1 MQNSPQNVG
10 AGMPGGPAPGGPED
24 PNKRAVLRPVPY
36 AQGEAEIGYLRDVD
50 QHGAWLTTPLNV
62 GRVDYRSERK
72 IDQLESRLANIEQL
86 LKTLV
91 ARDLGPGEPARLQVY
106 VPSPDVP
113 DSGTVTSMGDFD
125 SGDEETAD
133 GGDSGLISQTA
144 IASEFLAHAVHR
156 TSLHDAHP
164 SVDAAVTNLRQ
175 LVQLQGS
182 RSTNNGP
189 RFPRQLPL
197 PPGGTASFFA
207 FGMTLVGIEDFSS
220 LCRMIYF
227 PTEDFPQAIF
237 AIVNAGLYDLFME
250 ECCLSDD
257 VEKRDKYEA
266 YAMMARANLETYLAN
281 LPMFLSA
288 RIENVQALLLGT
300 QYAIDVTRPSVAWHL
315 NSIAAQLCQTG
326 GFHRADVASTESAR
340 TKQIKGILFWQV
352 YSWDRGLSLRMGRA
366 SVINDGDI
374 TIPRQ
379 FDFSGFPLL
388 EKPTTP
394 KFWLERATLQGQIYI
409 QLYSPA
415 ALAVH
420 PSELGRRAEE
430 LAVECRR
437 LAVEGKKA
445 QQEAFAY
452 LKQINSSEL
461 VDVFVQGDEVQFLA
475 TMTLVYRAIPAP
487 PGSPS
492 RFSNECLETARQ
504 TMRRHKETVA
514 LLKKY
519 GAYMKSIYVH
529 RNLMLA
535 PFAPFF
541 VLFCHIVETL
551 SGDDL
556 EMLQEF
562 VASLDVLRDAS
573 ETAEKLCR
581 IFQVFRDVAMVYV
594 EAKSQRRDDQNDV
607 PMGNQLDAY
616 LSQLGFMPM
625 EGQSMPQAVPPTTG
639 DVLMSPGVG
648 SGPTTQMEAWFLGS
662 RSMFGLLEEDLGQID
677 PMGWMPPPS
686 SGTM

>member
-1 MQNSPQNVG
+1 
-10 AGMPGGPAPGGPED
+10 
-24 PNKRAVLRPVPY
+24 
-36 AQGEAEIGYLRDVD
+36 
-50 QHGAWLTTPLNV
+50 
-62 GRVDYRSERK
+62 
-72 IDQLESRLANIEQL
+72 
-86 LKTLV
+86 
-91 ARDLGPGEPARLQVY
+91 
-106 VPSPDVP
+106 
-113 DSGTVTSMGDFD
+113 
-125 SGDEETAD
+125 
-133 GGDSGLISQTA
+133 
-144 IASEFLAHAVHR
+144 
-156 TSLHDAHP
+156 
-164 SVDAAVTNLRQ
+164 
-175 LVQLQGS
+175 
-182 RSTNNGP
+182 
-189 RFPRQLPL
+189 
-197 PPGGTASFFA
+197 
-207 FGMTLVGIEDFSS
+207 MTLVGIEDFSS

-475 TMTLVYRAIPAP
+475 TLTLVYRAIPAP

-556 EMLQEF
+556 GMLQEF

-639 DVLMSPGVG
+639 DVLMPPGVG

>member
-1 MQNSPQNVG
+1 M
-10 AGMPGGPAPGGPED
+10 A
-24 PNKRAVLRPVPY
+24 
-36 AQGEAEIGYLRDVD
+36 
-50 QHGAWLTTPLNV
+50 
-62 GRVDYRSERK
+62 
-72 IDQLESRLANIEQL
+72 
-86 LKTLV
+86 
-91 ARDLGPGEPARLQVY
+91 
-106 VPSPDVP
+106 
-113 DSGTVTSMGDFD
+113 
-125 SGDEETAD
+125 
-133 GGDSGLISQTA
+133 
-144 IASEFLAHAVHR
+144 
-156 TSLHDAHP
+156 
-164 SVDAAVTNLRQ
+164 
-175 LVQLQGS
+175 
-182 RSTNNGP
+182 
-189 RFPRQLPL
+189 
-197 PPGGTASFFA
+197 
-207 FGMTLVGIEDFSS
+207 LVGIEDFSR

-227 PTEDFPQAIF
+227 PTEDCSQAIF

-257 VEKRDKYEA
+257 VEKRDQYQA
-266 YAMMARANLETYLAN
+266 YAKMARANLETYLAN

-288 RIENVQALLLGT
+288 KIETVQALLLGI

-315 NSIAAQLCQTG
+315 NSIAAQICQTG
-326 GFHRADVASTESAR
+326 GFHRAEVASDEPAR
-340 TKQIKGILFWQV
+340 TKQIKGIMFWQV

-366 SVINDGDI
+366 SVINDVDI

-379 FDFSGFPLL
+379 FDYTGFPLL
-388 EKPTTP
+388 EEATVLKC
-394 KFWLERATLQGQIYI
+394 WLERATLQGQIYT

-415 ALAVH
+415 ALKVH
-420 PSELGRRAEE
+420 PSELSRRAEE

-437 LAVEGKKA
+437 LAVEVKLV
-445 QQEAFAY
+445 QEQAFAF
-452 LKQINSSEL
+452 LRMINSSAL

-475 TMTLVYRAIPAP
+475 TLTLVYRAIPAP

-514 LLKKY
+514 SLKY
-519 GAYMKSIYVH
+519 GAYMKAIYVH

-556 EMLQEF
+556 GMLQEF
-562 VASLDVLRDAS
+562 VASLDLLRDAS

-594 EAKSQRRDDQNDV
+594 EAKSQRPGDQNDI

-625 EGQSMPQAVPPTTG
+625 EGQAIPQAVQPSTS
-639 DVLMSPGVG
+639 DVLMPPDTGN
-648 SGPTTQMEAWFLGS
+648 GPTTQMEDWFLGS

-677 PMGWMPPPS
+677 PMGWMSPPS
-686 SGTM
+686 TGTI

>member
-1 MQNSPQNVG
+1 MQSSHQNVG
-10 AGMPGGPAPGGPED
+10 AGRPGGSSLGAPDD
-24 PNKRAVLRPVPY
+24 PNKRACDQCRTRKVRCDKDWPCSNCRVANRACTSTGIGQRPKEARQRVLISSQY
-36 AQGEAEIGYLRDVD
+36 
-50 QHGAWLTTPLNV
+50 
-62 GRVDYRSERK
+62 ERK

-91 ARDLGPGEPARLQVY
+91 ARDLGPGEPARLQLY

-113 DSGTVTSMGDFD
+113 DSGTATSMGDFD

-164 SVDAAVTNLRQ
+164 T
-175 LVQLQGS
+175 
-182 RSTNNGP
+182 
-189 RFPRQLPL
+189 
-197 PPGGTASFFA
+197 SFFA
-207 FGMTLVGIEDFSS
+207 FGLTLVGIEDFSG

-257 VEKRDKYEA
+257 VEKRDKYQA
-266 YAMMARANLETYLAN
+266 YAKMARANLETYLAN

-300 QYAIDVTRPSVAWHL
+300 QYAIDVTRPSIAWHL

-352 YSWDRGLSLRMGRA
+352 YCWDRGLSLRMGRA

-388 EKPTTP
+388 EKPATL
-394 KFWLERATLQGQIYI
+394 KFWLERATLQGKIYI
-409 QLYSPA
+409 QLYSPT
-415 ALAVH
+415 ALTLH

-437 LAVEGKKA
+437 LVVEEKKT
-445 QQEAFAY
+445 QQEAFDY

-461 VDVFVQGDEVQFLA
+461 VEIFMQGDEVQFLA
-475 TMTLVYRAIPAP
+475 TLTLVYRAIPAP

-514 LLKKY
+514 LLKY

-556 EMLQEF
+556 GMLQEF
-562 VASLDVLRDAS
+562 VASLDLLRDAS

-625 EGQSMPQAVPPTTG
+625 DGQSMPQAVPPTTG
-639 DVLMSPGVG
+639 DVLMPPGIG
-648 SGPTTQMEAWFLGS
+648 SGPTTQMEDWFLGS